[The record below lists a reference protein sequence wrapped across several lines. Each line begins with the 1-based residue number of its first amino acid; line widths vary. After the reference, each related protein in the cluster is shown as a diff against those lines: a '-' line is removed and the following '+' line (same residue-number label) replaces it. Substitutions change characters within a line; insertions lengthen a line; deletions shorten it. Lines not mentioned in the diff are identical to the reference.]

1 MDFGANKT
9 HVEIIKKRAFGGTYF
24 RGIYVVLMVNGMESH
39 EKNLMSLKILIK
51 SITAQL
57 IIMLVLINTV
67 LNVEHHYDFG
77 KIKDGFLLLI
87 LIVGFSGILDIG

>member
-9 HVEIIKKRAFGGTYF
+9 HVEIIKKGAFGGTYF

-51 SITAQL
+51 S